1 MATVIQVA
9 GVVAVT
15 AGALLLSVPVG
26 LLVGGAF
33 LLVIGFALGKDK

>member
-9 GVVAVT
+9 GVVAIT
-15 AGALLLSVPVG
+15 AGAVLLSVPVG

-33 LLVIGFALGKDK
+33 LLVIGFALGK